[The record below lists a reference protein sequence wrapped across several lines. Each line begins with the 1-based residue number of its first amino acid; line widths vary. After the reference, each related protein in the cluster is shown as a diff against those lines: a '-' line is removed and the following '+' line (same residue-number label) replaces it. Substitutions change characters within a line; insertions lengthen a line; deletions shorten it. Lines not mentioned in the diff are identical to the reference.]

1 MAFWTLAAHPA
12 NERVLDAVL
21 EQEEEWWRTGGRHVA
36 RGDRVAIYKYK
47 GHDAVRGVIAFG
59 EVLTDPETI
68 RLQPEDEPYVL
79 PSSRRRKLPNLAP
92 RVRVRYVRAARLPLW
107 ADQNAGSVVD
117 ELPVARAQG
126 GTAHHVTVEQWD
138 RLLEE
143 AGRPD
148 WTASGASY
156 ALENEVCELARG
168 GGQGVGL
175 TAPERSLVELR
186 AMKLVSE
193 YFVGLRWDVEDVSA
207 TSPYD
212 LLCTRESGEER
223 RVEVKGT
230 IGDAATIFLT
240 RNEVI
245 AAQINP
251 QTAVLAI
258 VHGISLNPERTTA
271 SGGSLKIVNP
281 WKPAEDAL
289 IPIAYRYLVPT
300 PL

>member
-1 MAFWTLAAHPA
+1 
-12 NERVLDAVL
+12 
-21 EQEEEWWRTGGRHVA
+21 
-36 RGDRVAIYKYK
+36 
-47 GHDAVRGVIAFG
+47 
-59 EVLTDPETI
+59 
-68 RLQPEDEPYVL
+68 
-79 PSSRRRKLPNLAP
+79 
-92 RVRVRYVRAARLPLW
+92 
-107 ADQNAGSVVD
+107 
-117 ELPVARAQG
+117 
-126 GTAHHVTVEQWD
+126 
-138 RLLEE
+138 
-143 AGRPD
+143 
-148 WTASGASY
+148 
-156 ALENEVCELARG
+156 
-168 GGQGVGL
+168 
-175 TAPERSLVELR
+175 
-186 AMKLVSE
+186 MKLVSE